1 MRRRD
6 IIFVCLAFGGVVAGL
21 AWALST
27 QSRWVRENRHLQEQR
42 PVVGPEGPEPTPAS
56 ATGVIGTVG
65 DDTRAAMAKE
75 MDSRKPRGAAPMAR
89 PALKKRDRSAVKGE
103 QGP

>member
-27 QSRWVRENRHLQEQR
+27 QSRWVHENRPLPAQ
-42 PVVGPEGPEPTPAS
+42 PPAAGTAGPEPTPAS
-56 ATGVIGTVG
+56 ATVIGTVG

-75 MDSRKPRGAAPMAR
+75 RDTHKPRGAAPMA
-89 PALKKRDRSAVKGE
+89 PSALKKRARSATKGE

>member
-6 IIFVCLAFGGVVAGL
+6 IILVCLAFGGVVAGL

-27 QSRWVRENRHLQEQR
+27 QTRWVRENRHLQEQR
-42 PVVGPEGPEPTPAS
+42 PAAGTEGPEPTPAS

-89 PALKKRDRSAVKGE
+89 PAPKKRARSAAQGE

>member
-6 IIFVCLAFGGVVAGL
+6 IIFVCLAFGGVVTGL

-27 QSRWVRENRHLQEQR
+27 QSRWVHENRPLRAQ
-42 PVVGPEGPEPTPAS
+42 PPAAGTEGPEPTPAS

-65 DDTRAAMAKE
+65 NDTRAAMAKE

-89 PALKKRDRSAVKGE
+89 PAVKKRARAAAKGE